1 MRLASGDALVIGG
14 PSRLIFHGVDRLI
27 PTRPLPADLLAP
39 EAGPVLPAAVAPG
52 GRLNLTLRR
61 VTEIRRA
68 CGRA

>member
-14 PSRLIFHGVDRLI
+14 PSRLVFHGVDRL
-27 PTRPLPADLLAP
+27 LPADLLASAS
-39 EAGPVLPAAVAPG
+39 EPVLPEAVAPG